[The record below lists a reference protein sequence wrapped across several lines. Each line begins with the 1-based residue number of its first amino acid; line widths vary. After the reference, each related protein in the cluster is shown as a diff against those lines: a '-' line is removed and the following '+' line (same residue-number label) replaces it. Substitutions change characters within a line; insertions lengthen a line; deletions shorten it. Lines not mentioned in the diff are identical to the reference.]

1 MRIEKIFLLLY
12 KVNGVSLLMKLLI
25 LIITKNNAREGTKPD
40 IIDQQNKKKKL
51 FKKINLKP
59 DETSHDSLTFIAS
72 YVDKIRNAIL
82 ERLIV
87 TIYNDFY
94 RLRASFVII
103 KCRSDF

>member
-59 DETSHDSLTFIAS
+59 DETSHDSLTSFIAS

-87 TIYNDFY
+87 TI
-94 RLRASFVII
+94 
-103 KCRSDF
+103 